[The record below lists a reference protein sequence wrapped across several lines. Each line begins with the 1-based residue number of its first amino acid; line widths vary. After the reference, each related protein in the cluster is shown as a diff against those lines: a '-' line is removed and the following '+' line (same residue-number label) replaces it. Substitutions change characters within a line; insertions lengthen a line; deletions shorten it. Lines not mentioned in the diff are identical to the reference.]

1 MKIKEARKYISAY
14 YYHVPRSIEKVP
26 YVEIETRAAG
36 RKVNS
41 IHAAYELGRMAG
53 IDEVIFDIEKRL
65 DSHSKA
71 ERKKRVKAAINVLKK
86 DAKIDIDGMFKA

>member
-1 MKIKEARKYISAY
+1 MKIKEARKYISSY
-14 YYHVPRSIEKVP
+14 YYYVSRSIDKVP
-26 YVEIETRAAG
+26 YEEIETRAAG

-71 ERKKRVKAAINVLKK
+71 ERKKRVKAAINVLKQ
-86 DAKIDIDGMFKA
+86 DTKIDIDGMFKI

>member
-1 MKIKEARKYISAY
+1 MKIKEARKYVSEY
-14 YYHVPRSIEKVP
+14 YFRTQRSVEKVP
-26 YVEIETRAAG
+26 YAEIEVRASG
-36 RKVNS
+36 RKIDS

-65 DSHSKA
+65 DAHSKA
-71 ERKKRVKAAINVLKK
+71 ERKKRVKAAINVLKQ

>member
-14 YYHVPRSIEKVP
+14 YHHIPRSIEKVP
-26 YVEIETRAAG
+26 YTEIEVRAAG

-41 IHAAYELGRMAG
+41 IHAAYELGRMKG

-71 ERKKRVKAAINVLKK
+71 ERKKRVKAAINVLKQ
-86 DAKIDIDGMFKA
+86 DAKIDIDAMFRI

>member
-1 MKIKEARKYISAY
+1 
-14 YYHVPRSIEKVP
+14 
-26 YVEIETRAAG
+26 
-36 RKVNS
+36 
-41 IHAAYELGRMAG
+41 MAG

-71 ERKKRVKAAINVLKK
+71 ERKKRVKAAINVLKQ

>member
-1 MKIKEARKYISAY
+1 MKIKEARKYISSY
-14 YYHVPRSIEKVP
+14 YYYVPRSIEKVP
-26 YVEIETRAAG
+26 YTEIETRAAG

-41 IHAAYELGRMAG
+41 IHAAYELGRMKG

-65 DSHSKA
+65 DAYSKA
-71 ERKKRVKAAINVLKK
+71 ERKKRVKAAINVLKQ

>member
-14 YYHVPRSIEKVP
+14 YYHVPRTIEKVP
-26 YVEIETRAAG
+26 YAEIETRAAG

-41 IHAAYELGRMAG
+41 IHAAYELGRMKG

-71 ERKKRVKAAINVLKK
+71 ERKKRVKVAINVLKQ

>member
-14 YYHVPRSIEKVP
+14 YYHVPRTIEKVP
-26 YVEIETRAAG
+26 YAEIETRAAG

-41 IHAAYELGRMAG
+41 IHAAYELGRMKG

-65 DSHSKA
+65 NSHSKA
-71 ERKKRVKAAINVLKK
+71 ERKKRVKAAINVLKQ

>member
-14 YYHVPRSIEKVP
+14 YYHAPRSIEKVP
-26 YVEIETRAAG
+26 YTEIEVRAAG

-41 IHAAYELGRMAG
+41 IHAAYELGRMKG

-71 ERKKRVKAAINVLKK
+71 ERKKRLKAAINVLKQ

>member
-26 YVEIETRAAG
+26 YAEIETRAAG

-71 ERKKRVKAAINVLKK
+71 ERKKRVKVAINVLKQ

>member
-26 YVEIETRAAG
+26 YAEIETRAAS

-71 ERKKRVKAAINVLKK
+71 ERKKRVKVAINVLKQ

>member
-14 YYHVPRSIEKVP
+14 YYHVPSSIEKVP
-26 YVEIETRAAG
+26 YTEIEVRAAG

-71 ERKKRVKAAINVLKK
+71 ERKKRVKVAINVLKQ